1 LLGLRASACMHN
13 AHSPHAVASGL
24 HQRRIPQTAGRA
36 KACALR
42 AARPPNALLHP
53 CTRMCNASP
62 ATHRRRPPPHPTPS
76 PAVPGPRRGS
86 LFAWSAGGACSVSR
100 QRRHTSR
107 LPYRTTSLE
116 CSHHPT
122 RCHVGRVSRTP
133 LHPSEP
139 NPPSPHPPARP
150 ANSQRPAASGQ
161 QPAASSSSRRRA
173 AAGAQQHVCHPHIRW
188 VISGC
193 LSLAV
198 SVVHDYVSNHR
209 MRCVRVRV
217 RVRVRSREMRVGAR
231 WRERVHVPGVGKKTG
246 TPLLWRGACMC
257 HQSLQA

>member
-1 LLGLRASACMHN
+1 MHN

-209 MRCVRVRV
+209 MRCD
-217 RVRVRSREMRVGAR
+217 
-231 WRERVHVPGVGKKTG
+231 
-246 TPLLWRGACMC
+246 ACAC
-257 HQSLQA
+257 ACA